1 MYGTLPQRPTYGTP
15 HPPPA
20 QEPTTQTSRPPQA
33 IPQPPAAP
41 LQRQVLLP
49 RAAVVG
55 SADTL
60 WDRLGTTNQDRAS
73 VVLIGAGVLVVVFA
87 ALAQLRLG

>member
-1 MYGTLPQRPTYGTP
+1 
-15 HPPPA
+15 
-20 QEPTTQTSRPPQA
+20 
-33 IPQPPAAP
+33 
-41 LQRQVLLP
+41 VLLP

-60 WDRLGTTNQDRAS
+60 WDRLGTTNQDRAG